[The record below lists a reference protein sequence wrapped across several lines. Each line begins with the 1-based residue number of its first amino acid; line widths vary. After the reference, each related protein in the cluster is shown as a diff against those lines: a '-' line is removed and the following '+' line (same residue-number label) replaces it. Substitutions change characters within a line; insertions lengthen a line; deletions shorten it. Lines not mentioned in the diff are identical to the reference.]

1 VTETS
6 FASAAERRFAARP
19 HVGAV
24 THFEGLDVPDTA
36 QRVRALLDELGLAPE
51 VALEQAH
58 DRQLFTAV
66 AALPGGDGMEL
77 WLVVTPQPAVGCKV
91 EMRVYHAD
99 QDSASADE
107 YLASLARRLVG
118 PSA

>member
-1 VTETS
+1 
-6 FASAAERRFAARP
+6 
-19 HVGAV
+19 
-24 THFEGLDVPDTA
+24 
-36 QRVRALLDELGLAPE
+36 
-51 VALEQAH
+51 
-58 DRQLFTAV
+58 
-66 AALPGGDGMEL
+66 
-77 WLVVTPQPAVGCKV
+77 VGCKV